1 MSESFLAAAEARTT
15 ASALR
20 AAFTNP
26 TVPTASPL
34 ALTMRAD
41 LAAGRIT
48 SAEYVREARA
58 AGVSLLEITATLKS
72 HMSPQKTADKPDAA
86 TADDEVLPA
95 GTYYGRTHSTP
106 VRVVDGIFV
115 PATPTGPAATDAAA
129 TALAWLREH
138 AGAWG
143 ARAAERLGP
152 ENDFMPDLE
161 LIDES
166 RGGRVPDGKIEP
178 EATRRIADALRG
190 NGVLLSLLLGDNRI
204 GEAGAAHLAAA
215 LEVNR
220 TLTALDIS
228 GNGLGDAGATHIAA
242 MLRRNT
248 ALTALDLREN
258 GLSAAARGEL
268 ARAWGGRDPAR
279 LRCE

>member
-26 TVPTASPL
+26 TMPTASPL

-41 LAAGRIT
+41 LAAGRLT

-72 HMSPQKTADKPDAA
+72 HMTPQKTTDKPDAA
-86 TADDEVLPA
+86 TVDDEVLPA

-143 ARAAERLGP
+143 PRAAERLGP

-166 RGGRVPDGKIEP
+166 RGGRVPDGKIGP

-190 NGVLLSLLLGDNRI
+190 NGVLLSLMLGDNRI

-215 LEVNR
+215 LEVR
-220 TLTALDIS
+220 VRAKARVTQTLALALALAQAQALTLTLTLTRIPTPTRS
-228 GNGLGDAGATHIAA
+228 PTPTLT
-242 MLRRNT
+242 RSRST
-248 ALTALDLREN
+248 AR
-258 GLSAAARGEL
+258 
-268 ARAWGGRDPAR
+268 
-279 LRCE
+279 